1 MATRGDRERG
11 EALRFKVISIIGTRP
26 EAIKMAPVADVLA
39 ASKSIDH
46 SILLTGQHSGIGSI
60 LDRHL
65 CYELDAPLSALDFAG
80 QRDLMRR
87 ELAAFLGLAR
97 PDLVLVQGDTTS
109 ALAGALA
116 ASDCGIAIAHVEAG
130 LRSHDREPWPE
141 EDNRIHIDSLSS
153 LLFAPT
159 RVAAANLANDDTIWG
174 IVQVTGN
181 SGIDALFALAPAPD
195 SAPSDAAR
203 KRLLVTCHRRENQG
217 PTFDRICLALRDL
230 VQKLPV
236 KIRFLLH
243 PNPHLA
249 AAARNRLGNIEHID
263 LVPALAHEE
272 SVAMLRASWALLT
285 DSGGFQEYGAALGI
299 PVLVLR
305 DVTERVEAP
314 TNIELVGSEPARIID
329 TVRRLIE
336 DGDHYSRMA
345 IPSTAF
351 GDGQSARRIGD
362 HVESWLHAHA
372 TRANPGH
379 WTQADV
385 HPIGSAGRIP
395 RNIMQ
400 SEGLKDASGS

>member
-1 MATRGDRERG
+1 MATRGDG
-11 EALRFKVISIIGTRP
+11 AQGKALRSKVISIIGTRP

-60 LDRHL
+60 LKRHL
-65 CYELDAPLSALDFAG
+65 CFELDAPLCALDFAG

-87 ELAAFLGLAR
+87 ELVEFLSLAR

-109 ALAGALA
+109 AQAGALA
-116 ASDCGIAIAHVEAG
+116 TSDCGIAIAHVEAG

-141 EDNRIHIDSLSS
+141 EDNRIRIDALSS

-159 RVAAANLANDDTIWG
+159 RVAAANLANEDSIWG

-181 SGIDALFALAPAPD
+181 SGIDVLFALAPAP
-195 SAPSDAAR
+195 ATATSDAAR

-217 PTFDRICLALRDL
+217 PTFDRICVALRDL

-236 KIRFLLH
+236 RIRFLLH
-243 PNPHLA
+243 PNPPLA
-249 AAARNRLGNIEHID
+249 AAACNRLASIEHID
-263 LVPALAHEE
+263 LVPALTHEE
-272 SVAMLRASWALLT
+272 SVAMLRTSWALLT
-285 DSGGFQEYGAALGI
+285 DSGGLQEYGAALGV

-314 TNIELVGSEPARIID
+314 SNIELVGSEPARIID
-329 TVRRLIE
+329 SVRRLIE
-336 DGDHYSRMA
+336 DEDHYSRMA

-372 TRANPGH
+372 TRANPGQR
-379 WTQADV
+379 TQADV
-385 HPIGSAGRIP
+385 RPIDSTVHNP

-400 SEGLKDASGS
+400 SEGLNDASGS